1 MKFSLNASKMLLG
14 IGDTYRLKKNSTWVK
29 QRDFKHFDETDLL
42 FDSYSL
48 AQLWLQQNSQVNID
62 GQTVLTMEDSEGVHN
77 LLDFDKINFEIILHR
92 TNVPA
97 NPIFSKE
104 QLRNVLLQG
113 NEECDNALIIDFDGY
128 LKLVPLVDRAARTLT
143 GYAVRF
149 NTFYAGNG
157 YVGANS
163 NLFHLE
169 STYTILLEAW
179 LLHLI
184 SGRELYSDGRMGEE
198 TEEKIIS
205 ELNEQLDI
213 LRKRKQTLQQ

>member
-1 MKFSLNASKMLLG
+1 MRFSLNANKMLLG
-14 IGDTYRLKKNSTWVK
+14 IGDTYRLKKNSAWVK

-42 FDSYSL
+42 FNSYSS

-62 GQTVLTMEDSEGVHN
+62 GKTVLTMEDSDGVHN

-92 TNVPA
+92 TDVPA

-104 QLRNVLLQG
+104 ELRNVLLHG
-113 NEECDNALIIDFDGY
+113 NEEHDNALIIDFDGY
-128 LKLVPLVDRAARTLT
+128 LKLVPLIDRSARTLT
-143 GYAVRF
+143 EYAVRF
-149 NTFYAGNG
+149 NTFDAGNG

-163 NLFHLE
+163 NLFHLDN
-169 STYTILLEAW
+169 TYTILLEAW

-198 TEEKIIS
+198 SVEEIIS
-205 ELNEQLDI
+205 EINGQLDI
-213 LRKRKQTLQQ
+213 LRERGQALQ